1 MHIIVLNDLVL
12 GAILLAAPVV
22 LDGEGEAAVAD
33 SLCLRCLAVPAVA
46 SLQQVASEV
55 AVVAKVIVV

>member
-1 MHIIVLNDLVL
+1 
-12 GAILLAAPVV
+12 LAAPVV